1 VSENVDLVKRC
12 FEAVRAWDMDSL
24 LRIYDSDV
32 ELMPLTGTGVES
44 GGYLGHEGVRRY
56 FSEAREVWDVL
67 EPVGEVFQ
75 ELGDRVVVT
84 GRCRVRGR
92 ASGAESNP
100 VCAWDV
106 RVRDGRIVSLRAC
119 ATYEDALGAAGA
131 EPARGAPPSR

>member
-1 VSENVDLVKRC
+1 
-12 FEAVRAWDMDSL
+12 MDSL
-24 LRIYDSDV
+24 LRVYDAEV

-44 GGYLGHEGVRRY
+44 GGYRGHDGVRRY

-67 EPVGEVFQ
+67 EPVGELFE

-106 RVRDGRIVSLRAC
+106 RVRDGRITSLRVC
-119 ATYEDALGAAGA
+119 SSYDEALGTAGA
-131 EPARGAPPSR
+131 EPAA